1 MESSILKQIARFLQE
16 QKKQKRWLVVF
27 LCLAI
32 IVGFGTVTALKMRGQ
47 AMTHKEKRVICQ
59 LAVHQHADECYDE
72 NKENLICGYADY
84 VLSLVE
90 EAKREYGI
98 EFTDLKDVRDVNAVI
113 LAVAHDVFLNLTESD
128 IAAMYQEGEKKVLLD
143 IKGLLNRK
151 NYEEAGYRYWRL

>member
-1 MESSILKQIARFLQE
+1 MIADP
-16 QKKQKRWLVVF
+16 
-27 LCLAI
+27 I
-32 IVGFGTVTALKMRGQ
+32 
-47 AMTHKEKRVICQ
+47 
-59 LAVHQHADECYDE
+59 ADE
-72 NKENLICGYADY
+72 
-84 VLSLVE
+84 E

>member
-1 MESSILKQIARFLQE
+1 MKNLIKADLRVRDAR
-16 QKKQKRWLVVF
+16 V
-27 LCLAI
+27 
-32 IVGFGTVTALKMRGQ
+32 ALLGL
-47 AMTHKEKRVICQ
+47 TFKENCPDTRNTRVIDIVNE
-59 LAVHQHADECYDE
+59 LKEYGIDPLIADPIADE
-72 NKENLICGYADY
+72 
-84 VLSLVE
+84 E

>member
-1 MESSILKQIARFLQE
+1 MIADP
-16 QKKQKRWLVVF
+16 
-27 LCLAI
+27 I
-32 IVGFGTVTALKMRGQ
+32 
-47 AMTHKEKRVICQ
+47 
-59 LAVHQHADECYDE
+59 AD
-72 NKENLICGYADY
+72 
-84 VLSLVE
+84 VE